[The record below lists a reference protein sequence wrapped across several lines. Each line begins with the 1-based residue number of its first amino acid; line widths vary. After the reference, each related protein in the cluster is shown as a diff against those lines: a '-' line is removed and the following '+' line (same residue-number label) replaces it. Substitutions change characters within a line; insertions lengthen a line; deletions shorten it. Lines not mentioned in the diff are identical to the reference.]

1 MKISTVQTL
10 KLFNSISY
18 QNPKPLWS
26 LADKKRPND
35 AQNFS
40 SAHKN
45 RKMPPIKSR
54 RQASVRK
61 RKVESWACFLK
72 KNSASEMDSTR
83 SQDVSRAA
91 K

>member
-35 AQNFS
+35 AHNFS
-40 SAHKN
+40 SAHK
-45 RKMPPIKSR
+45 
-54 RQASVRK
+54 
-61 RKVESWACFLK
+61 K
-72 KNSASEMDSTR
+72 KTEKCPL
-83 SQDVSRAA
+83 SRAVD
-91 K
+91 KRLLENEKLKVGLVS